1 MEFVQQN
8 INMQKTKLLNLI
20 NYLNSTLLI
29 DQEIFINN
37 EIKKECD
44 TLSTFLNEK
53 QKYLLNPMGLNN
65 NINPFLMPHPIAM
78 MNAPQMNINPIQMPQ
93 NLLNNNNKNNNLD
106 NFDQVATINIK
117 FEQKSLPYKVYIV
130 HCNINDRICDVIEKY
145 RNKANDY
152 ADSYFLYNLRDL
164 NGLTSTL
171 KENKIGDKA
180 RIEVHRKGELKGGKY
195 RIHTLNK

>member
-8 INMQKTKLLNLI
+8 INIQKTKLLNLI
-20 NYLNSTLLI
+20 NNLNSTLLI
-29 DQEIFINN
+29 EQEIFINN

-44 TLSTFLNEK
+44 TLSTFLKEK
-53 QKYLLNPMGLNN
+53 QKYILNQIGINN
-65 NINPFLMPHPIAM
+65 NINPFLMPHPNTM
-78 MNAPQMNINPIQMPQ
+78 MNAPQMNINPIQMSQ
-93 NLLNNNNKNNNLD
+93 NQLNNNFD
-106 NFDQVATINIK
+106 NFNQVATINIK
-117 FEQKSLPYKVYIV
+117 FEQRSNPYKMYIV
-130 HCNINDRICDVIEKY
+130 QCIDNDRICDVIEKY

-152 ADSYFLYNLRDL
+152 TDSYFLYNQRDL

>member
-8 INMQKTKLLNLI
+8 INIQKTKLLNLI
-20 NYLNSTLLI
+20 NNLNSTLLI

-44 TLSTFLNEK
+44 ILSSFLNEK
-53 QKYLLNPMGLNN
+53 QKYILNQIGINN
-65 NINPFLMPHPIAM
+65 NINPFLMPHPNTM
-78 MNAPQMNINPIQMPQ
+78 MNAPQMNINPIQMSQ
-93 NLLNNNNKNNNLD
+93 NQLNNNFD
-106 NFDQVATINIK
+106 NFNQVATINIK
-117 FEQKSLPYKVYIV
+117 FEQRSNPYKMYIV
-130 HCNINDRICDVIEKY
+130 QCIDNDRICDVIEKY

-152 ADSYFLYNLRDL
+152 TDSYFLYNQRDL

>member
-8 INMQKTKLLNLI
+8 INIQKTKLLNLI
-20 NYLNSTLLI
+20 NNLNSTLLI

-53 QKYLLNPMGLNN
+53 QKYILNQIGINN
-65 NINPFLMPHPIAM
+65 NINPFLMPHQNMM
-78 MNAPQMNINPIQMPQ
+78 MNAPQMNINPFQMPQ
-93 NLLNNNNKNNNLD
+93 NQLNNNFD
-106 NFDQVATINIK
+106 NFNRVATINIK
-117 FEQKSLPYKVYIV
+117 FEQRSIPFKIYLVQ
-130 HCNINDRICDVIEKY
+130 CNDNDRICDVIKKY

-152 ADSYFLYNLRDL
+152 TDSYFLYNLRDL

-171 KENKIGDKA
+171 KENKIGDTA
-180 RIEVHRKGELKGGKY
+180 RIEVRRKGELKGGKY

>member
-8 INMQKTKLLNLI
+8 IIIQKTKLLNLI
-20 NYLNSTLLI
+20 NNLNSTLLI

-44 TLSTFLNEK
+44 ILSSFLNEK
-53 QKYLLNPMGLNN
+53 QKYILNQIGINN
-65 NINPFLMPHPIAM
+65 NINPFLMPHPNTM
-78 MNAPQMNINPIQMPQ
+78 MNVPQMNINPFQMPQ
-93 NLLNNNNKNNNLD
+93 NQLNNNFD
-106 NFDQVATINIK
+106 NFNQVATINIK
-117 FEQKSLPYKVYIV
+117 FEQKSNPYKMYIV
-130 HCNINDRICDVIEKY
+130 QCNDNDRICDVIEKY

-152 ADSYFLYNLRDL
+152 TDSYFLYNLRDL

>member
-8 INMQKTKLLNLI
+8 IIIQKTKLLNLI
-20 NYLNSTLLI
+20 NNLNSTLLI

-44 TLSTFLNEK
+44 ILSSFLNEK
-53 QKYLLNPMGLNN
+53 QKYILNQIGINN
-65 NINPFLMPHPIAM
+65 NINPFLMPHPNTI
-78 MNAPQMNINPIQMPQ
+78 MNAPQMNINPIQMSQ
-93 NLLNNNNKNNNLD
+93 NQLND
-106 NFDQVATINIK
+106 NFDNFNQVATINIK
-117 FEQKSLPYKVYIV
+117 FEQRSIPFKIYLVQ
-130 HCNINDRICDVIEKY
+130 CNDNDRICDVIKKY

-152 ADSYFLYNLRDL
+152 TDSYFLYNQRDL

-195 RIHTLNK
+195 MIHTLNK

>member
-1 MEFVQQN
+1 
-8 INMQKTKLLNLI
+8 
-20 NYLNSTLLI
+20 
-29 DQEIFINN
+29 
-37 EIKKECD
+37 
-44 TLSTFLNEK
+44 
-53 QKYLLNPMGLNN
+53 MGLNN

-93 NLLNNNNKNNNLD
+93 NQLNNNNKNNNLD
-106 NFDQVATINIK
+106 NFVQVATINIK

>member
-8 INMQKTKLLNLI
+8 INIQKTKLLNLI
-20 NYLNSTLLI
+20 NNLNSTLLI

-44 TLSTFLNEK
+44 ILSSFLNEK
-53 QKYLLNPMGLNN
+53 QKYILNQIGINN
-65 NINPFLMPHPIAM
+65 NINPFLMPHPNTM
-78 MNAPQMNINPIQMPQ
+78 MNVPQMNINPIQMSQ
-93 NLLNNNNKNNNLD
+93 NQLNNNFD
-106 NFDQVATINIK
+106 NFNQVATINIK
-117 FEQKSLPYKVYIV
+117 FEQKSNPYKMYIV
-130 HCNINDRICDVIEKY
+130 QCNDNDRICDVIEKY

-152 ADSYFLYNLRDL
+152 TDSYFLYNQRDL